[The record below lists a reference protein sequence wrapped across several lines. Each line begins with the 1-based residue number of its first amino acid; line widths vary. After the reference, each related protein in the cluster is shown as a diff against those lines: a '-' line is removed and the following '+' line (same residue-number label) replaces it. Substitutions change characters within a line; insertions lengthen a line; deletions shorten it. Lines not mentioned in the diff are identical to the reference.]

1 VTVNLRHLRIAV
13 VLALPASLAACAPQL
28 TPDQFVGTWK
38 SSRSTEPLTLHANGD
53 WEIRDGDDRTLQ
65 YGVWQLRG
73 RTFIWSIRLDRQL
86 QHDPNAIVAVQEG
99 SFELREGNGTLT
111 RFRRIK

>member
-13 VLALPASLAACAPQL
+13 VLALLASLAACAPQL

-73 RTFIWSIRLDRQL
+73 RTFIWIDNYSMTRTPSSRC
-86 QHDPNAIVAVQEG
+86 
-99 SFELREGNGTLT
+99 SREASSGAKATE
-111 RFRRIK
+111 R